1 MIDWL
6 ALAVALPLSGSAL
19 AAAWPRR
26 APLIGMAAA
35 LLTTTAALGIAVLVA
50 AEGAPGSTEGAVGPR
65 SDLGGWGAPLG
76 IALAADGLSCAFLVM
91 ANLVCLGISAYAL
104 DYFEA
109 PARRHF
115 WPLWFL
121 LWTALNVL
129 FLGADLFNL
138 YVGLEL
144 LGIAAAAL
152 GALSGTRA
160 AVEANLRYLLVG
172 LLGSMTYLLG
182 VALAY
187 TGLGSLDLGLLAGA
201 ARPDAL
207 AATCFALMVG
217 GLLLKAALFPLHF
230 WLPPAHSGAPAP
242 VSAALS
248 ALVVKAAFYLVL
260 RLWLDFFTPVFTP
273 AAGGAGRSAGMLL
286 GALGAG
292 AVLWGSWR
300 AFRAERLKLL
310 AAYSTVAQM
319 GYLFLFFPLLAQ
331 ADADGRGDL
340 LGALVLL
347 ALTHGFAKAGLFLS
361 AGLLQRTAG
370 HDRIADLGPATRALP
385 AVAFAIGLAGLA
397 LVGLPPSGAF
407 IAKWMLLSASLGSG
421 QWWWS
426 PVVLAGTLLA
436 SAYVFR
442 VLANAFGPGA
452 PDALGHGHGHGDEA
466 RTGAAA
472 DQGGASTAG
481 EGLAG
486 TPGEQLPAESPSH
499 NAEHAGAHAPV
510 RLVAQA
516 PGLLMA
522 LIAVVLL
529 GLAAEPLWTLLEDV
543 SP

>member
-19 AAAWPRR
+19 ATAWPRR
-26 APLIGMAAA
+26 APAIGMVAGAATTAAA
-35 LLTTTAALGIAVLVA
+35 LGVAFLVA
-50 AEGAPGSTEGAVGPR
+50 GGGAPAAIEGGNGLR

-91 ANLVCLGISAYAL
+91 SNLVCLGISAYAL
-104 DYFEA
+104 EYFDA
-109 PARRHF
+109 AARRHF

-121 LWTALNVL
+121 LWAALDVL
-129 FLGADLFNL
+129 FLAADLFNI

-152 GALSGTRA
+152 GALTGTRA

-187 TGLGSLDLGLLAGA
+187 TGFGSLDLDFLARA
-201 ARPDAL
+201 AAPDAL
-207 AATCFALMVG
+207 AATCFALMAG

-260 RLWLDFFTPVFTP
+260 RLWLDFFAPVFAP
-273 AAGGAGRSAGMLL
+273 PADGALRAAGILL

-300 AFRAERLKLL
+300 ALRAERLKLL

-331 ADADGRGDL
+331 ADADQRREL

-361 AGLLQRTAG
+361 AGLLQHTAG

-385 AVAFAIGLAGLA
+385 AVAFAIGLAGVA
-397 LVGLPPSGAF
+397 LVGLPPSGSF
-407 IAKWMLLSASLGSG
+407 IAKWMLLAGSLRSG
-421 QWWWS
+421 QWWWT
-426 PVVLAGTLLA
+426 PVVLVGTLLA

-442 VLANAFGPGA
+442 VLSNAFGPGA
-452 PDALGHGHGHGDEA
+452 ADAHGHADEGRAGGQGA
-466 RTGAAA
+466 RPGMPAAPPGGLAAA
-472 DQGGASTAG
+472 RDGRHTGSQQ
-481 EGLAG
+481 
-486 TPGEQLPAESPSH
+486 P
-499 NAEHAGAHAPV
+499 N
-510 RLVAQA
+510 RLLSQA
-516 PGLLMA
+516 PGLLMT
-522 LIAVVLL
+522 LVAVVLL
-529 GLAAEPLWTLLEDV
+529 GLAAEPLWTLLEDAR
-543 SP
+543 P